1 MAARGVTVEDYLA
14 RLGLQELAPPAPL
27 SAQALALLHARHLER
42 IAYENLEIQLGR
54 PTSVDFAESAQRVVR
69 QGRGGYCFHLNGALG
84 LLLEALGYALARRRG
99 TVQAA
104 AEGPG
109 RTSLNHLVLIV
120 ADLPD
125 DDHPEGTWWVD
136 IGLGDGFTR
145 PLPLREGRWDDGPY
159 AYGLGA
165 SPVYE
170 GSWRVV
176 QEPAG
181 AFIVADADTVA
192 PDRRELEASHDLLS
206 TSPDSGFVTTA
217 TAQRRDA
224 TGVDILRSCTLT
236 RTEASGTSRSVIER
250 PDDWFAALAD
260 VFGIELA
267 DVGPAE
273 RRTLWERVRAQH
285 EAWTSKQAS

>member
-14 RLGLQELAPPAPL
+14 RLGLAELAPPAPP
-27 SAQALALLHARHLER
+27 SAHALALLHARHLER
-42 IAYENLEIQLGR
+42 IAYENLDIQLGR

-69 QGRGGYCFHLNGALG
+69 EGRGGYCFHLNGALG
-84 LLLEALGYALARRRG
+84 LLLEALGYAVARRRG

-104 AEGPG
+104 PDGPG
-109 RTSLNHLVLIV
+109 RTSLNHLVLLV

-145 PLPLREGRWDDGPY
+145 PLPLREGRWEDGPY
-159 AYGLGA
+159 AYSLSA
-165 SPVYE
+165 SPVYA
-170 GSWRVV
+170 GSWRLL

-192 PDRRELEASHDLLS
+192 PDRREIEAAHQLLS
-206 TSPDSGFVTTA
+206 MSPESGFVTTA

-236 RTEASGTSRSVIER
+236 RTEASGTSRTVLDR
-250 PDDWFAALAD
+250 PEAWFAALAD

-267 DVGPAE
+267 DVGPDE
-273 RRTLWERVRAQH
+273 RRALWDRVRAQH
-285 EAWTSKQAS
+285 EAWTSQQAG